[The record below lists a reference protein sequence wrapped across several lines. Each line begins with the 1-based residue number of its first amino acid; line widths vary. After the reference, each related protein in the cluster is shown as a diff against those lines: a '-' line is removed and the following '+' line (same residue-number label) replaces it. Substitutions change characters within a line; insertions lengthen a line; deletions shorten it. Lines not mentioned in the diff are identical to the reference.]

1 MGYSLLLTNT
11 GAKRLD
17 FNKARTFVEVVDRG
31 GITAA
36 ATRLKRTQQ
45 AISAQ
50 INSLESDLGIPL
62 LVRQG
67 PNITLT
73 ADGERLYKLFKDHL
87 VSIEGGVQQLKTDK
101 TNASGVIRIGS
112 WLEVSTHYLPKIIS
126 GFSKKFPLV
135 DFDIRNAADDE
146 LESMV
151 MDNTIDVSFQIFTQ
165 QQRLLKKS
173 PALNA
178 VFVPVVSKDYV
189 SKQGL
194 PKTIETT
201 LDIPVIDYPAK
212 YSQYDHWIKKNEN
225 NLGSL
230 GRKKSPLVQAPSNVI
245 LKQLVREGMG
255 MGFLIQS
262 SIQEELDSG
271 ELIALTFPSN
281 PEPNWVEIDIVYK
294 RQNSLGFIHKEFIQ
308 YVIENREPPEF
319 LGKHR
324 RNPPHN

>member
-1 MGYSLLLTNT
+1 M
-11 GAKRLD
+11 
-17 FNKARTFVEVVDRG
+17 EVVDRG

-50 INSLESDLGIPL
+50 INNLENDLGIPL

-67 PNITLT
+67 PNIALT
-73 ADGERLYKLFKDHL
+73 ADGERLYQLFKDHL

-101 TNASGVIRIGS
+101 TNVSGVIRIGA

-126 GFSKKFPLV
+126 GFSEKYPLV
-135 DFDIRNAADDE
+135 DFDIRNATDDE
-146 LESMV
+146 LESML
-151 MDNTIDVSFQIFTQ
+151 MDNTIDISYQIFTQ
-165 QQRLLKKS
+165 QQRLLKKT
-173 PALNA
+173 PAVHS
-178 VFVPVVSKDYV
+178 VFVPVVSKSFV
-189 SKQGL
+189 KKHGL
-194 PKTIETT
+194 PKTVKST
-201 LDIPVIDYPAK
+201 LDIPVIDYPSK
-212 YSQYDHWIKKNEN
+212 YSQYDHWIKKNGDD
-225 NLGSL
+225 LGSM

-255 MGFLIQS
+255 LGFLIQS

-271 ELIALTFPSN
+271 ELIALTFPNN

-294 RQNSLGFIHKEFIQ
+294 RQNSLGFIHNEFIK
-308 YVIENREPPEF
+308 YVLEHREPPTF

-324 RNPPHN
+324 RNPHFS